1 MHSIMLIYKA
11 DRKVTVSITNV
22 TSVAESSDNVSVV
35 AGGVTIT
42 FSLTNWDYMETQYKS
57 TT

>member
-22 TSVAESSDNVSVV
+22 TSVTESSGNVAVV

-42 FSLTNWDYMETQYKS
+42 FPLTNWDYMETQYKS

>member
-22 TSVAESSDNVSVV
+22 TSVTENSSNVVVV

-42 FSLTNWDYMETQYKS
+42 FSLANWDYMETQYKS

>member
-22 TSVAESSDNVSVV
+22 TNVTESTGNVAVV

-42 FSLTNWDYMETQYKS
+42 FPLTPKRKS
-57 TT
+57 

>member
-22 TSVAESSDNVSVV
+22 TSVTESTDNVAVV

-42 FSLTNWDYMETQYKS
+42 FSLSNWDYMETQYKS

>member
-22 TSVAESSDNVSVV
+22 TSVTESTGNVAVV
-35 AGGVTIT
+35 AGGVTII
-42 FSLTNWDYMETQYKS
+42 FALANWDYMETLYKS
-57 TT
+57 NT